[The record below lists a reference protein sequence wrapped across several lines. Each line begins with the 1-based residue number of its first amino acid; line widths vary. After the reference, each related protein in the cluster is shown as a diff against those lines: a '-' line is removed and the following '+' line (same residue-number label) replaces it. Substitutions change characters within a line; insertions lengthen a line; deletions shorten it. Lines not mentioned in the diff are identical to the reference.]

1 MDILSKTFTTSQII
15 NITIVNII
23 NRCDI
28 MEFLRQ
34 SDVIQWEDGE
44 YRNIKENTVDDEY
57 TYLFIDYLPPRKFS
71 TYPKDLKDF
80 AIGYCLGEGLIKEY
94 GDIESIKLDGTNVL
108 VTTKLNHDPEE
119 DLEQEGIVQE
129 RKGNCEHACVCR
141 LLEYQGVNSDNAG
154 GIRSELKTIEPI
166 ISDLKIDATQIIKDI
181 QHLTDEAKI
190 WQKTAGVH
198 VAQLKYENNI
208 IIREDVSRHVAVDKV
223 IGAASKEGY
232 DFSKSYISYSG
243 RMPADML
250 IKVIRVGIPII
261 ISNAAPASS
270 GIDVAR
276 AGNITMV
283 GFVRDNRFT
292 IFTSPERVN
301 LEK

>member
-1 MDILSKTFTTSQII
+1 
-15 NITIVNII
+15 
-23 NRCDI
+23 
-28 MEFLRQ
+28 MEFIRQ
-34 SDVIQWEDGE
+34 SDVIQWKDGE
-44 YRNIKENTVDDEY
+44 YKTIKENTVDDEY

-71 TYPKDLKDF
+71 TYPKDLEDF
-80 AIGYCLGEGLIKEY
+80 AIGYCLGEGLIKDY
-94 GDIESIKLDGTNVL
+94 SDIESIKLDGTNVL
-108 VTTKLNHDPEE
+108 VTTRLTHDPEE
-119 DLEQEGIVQE
+119 DMEQDGIVQE

-154 GIRSELKTIEPI
+154 GIRSELESIEPNN
-166 ISDLKIDATQIIKDI
+166 SYLTVDATQIIKDI
-181 QHLTDEAKI
+181 RHLTDEAKI

-198 VAQLKYENNI
+198 VAQLKYEDKI

-232 DFSKSYISYSG
+232 DFSKCYISYSG

-270 GIDVAR
+270 GLDVAR
-276 AGNITMV
+276 MGNITMV

-292 IFTSPERVN
+292 VYTAPERIN

>member
-1 MDILSKTFTTSQII
+1 
-15 NITIVNII
+15 
-23 NRCDI
+23 
-28 MEFLRQ
+28 MEFIRNCN
-34 SDVIQWEDGE
+34 VIQWIGGDCKTIE
-44 YRNIKENTVDDEY
+44 ENTVEDEY

-71 TYPKDLKDF
+71 TYPKDLEDF
-80 AIGYCLGEGLIKEY
+80 AIGYCLGEGLIKDY
-94 GDIESIKLDGTNVL
+94 SDIKEIKVDGTNIL
-108 VTTKLNHDPEE
+108 VTTTLSHDPEE

-154 GIRSELKTIEPI
+154 GIRSELKSIDPI
-166 ISDLKIDATQIIKDI
+166 LSDLKIDATQIIKDI
-181 QHLTDEAKI
+181 EHLTDEAKI

-198 VAQLKYENNI
+198 VAQLKYGDEI

-223 IGAASKEGY
+223 IGAASKENY
-232 DFSKSYISYSG
+232 DFSKCYISYSG

-261 ISNAAPASS
+261 ISNASPASS
-270 GIDVAR
+270 GVDVAE

-283 GFVRDNRFT
+283 GFVRNNRFT
-292 IFTSPERVN
+292 VYTAPERIDF
-301 LEK
+301 KK

>member
-1 MDILSKTFTTSQII
+1 
-15 NITIVNII
+15 
-23 NRCDI
+23 
-28 MEFLRQ
+28 MEFVRQ
-34 SDVIQWEDGE
+34 TEVIRWKDGTYE
-44 YRNIKENTVDDEY
+44 SIKENSVDDEY

-80 AIGYCLGEGLIKEY
+80 AVGYCLGEGLIKDY
-94 GDIESIKLDGTNVL
+94 SDIKSIELDGTNVL
-108 VTTKLNHDPEE
+108 VSTNLNHDPEE

-129 RKGNCEHACVCR
+129 RKGNCQHACVCR
-141 LLEYQGVNSDNAG
+141 LLEYNGVNSDNAG
-154 GIRSELKTIEPI
+154 GIRSDLETITPI
-166 ISDLKIDATQIIKDI
+166 KSDLKIDATQIIKDI
-181 QHLTDEAKI
+181 KHLTDEAKI

-198 VAQLKYENNI
+198 VAQLKYEDKI

-223 IGAASKEGY
+223 IGAAAKEGH
-232 DFSKSYISYSG
+232 DFSKCYVSYSG

-292 IFTSPERVN
+292 VFTSPERVN

>member
-1 MDILSKTFTTSQII
+1 MD
-15 NITIVNII
+15 
-23 NRCDI
+23 
-28 MEFLRQ
+28 FLRQ
-34 SDVIQWEDGE
+34 SEVIRWEDGE
-44 YRNIKENTVDDEY
+44 VKTIVENTVDDEY

-80 AIGYCLGEGLIKEY
+80 AVGYCLGEGLIKDFI
-94 GDIESIKLDGTNVL
+94 DIESIKLDGTNVL
-108 VTTKLNHDPEE
+108 ISTKLSHDPEE
-119 DLEQEGIVQE
+119 DLEQEGIVQK

-154 GIRSELKTIEPI
+154 GIRSELKTIKPNTSNLTI
-166 ISDLKIDATQIIKDI
+166 NATQIIKDI
-181 QHLTDEAKI
+181 RHLTDEAKI

-198 VAQLKYENNI
+198 VAQLKYEDEI

-223 IGAASKEGY
+223 IGAAARKGF
-232 DFSKSYISYSG
+232 DFSKCYISYSG

-270 GIDVAR
+270 GLDVAR
-276 AGNITMV
+276 SGNITV
-283 GFVRDNRFT
+283 IGFVRDNRFT
-292 IFTSPERVN
+292 VYTAPERVN
-301 LEK
+301 LKK

>member
-1 MDILSKTFTTSQII
+1 
-15 NITIVNII
+15 
-23 NRCDI
+23 
-28 MEFLRQ
+28 MEL
-34 SDVIQWEDGE
+34 VKKIEAIQWKDGNCE
-44 YRNIKENTVDDEY
+44 KIEENTVNDEY

-71 TYPKDLKDF
+71 TYPTDLEDF
-80 AIGYCLGEGLIKEY
+80 AIGYCLGEGLIKDY
-94 GDIESIKLDGTNVL
+94 SDIESIKLDGTNIL
-108 VTTKLNHDPEE
+108 VSTSLNHDPEE

-166 ISDLKIDATQIIKDI
+166 ESDLKVDATQIIRDI

-190 WQKTAGVH
+190 WQMTAGVH
-198 VAQLKYENNI
+198 VAQLKYEDKI

-223 IGAASKEGY
+223 IGAAAKEGF
-232 DFSKSYISYSG
+232 DFSRCYISYSG

-250 IKVIRVGIPII
+250 IKVIRVGIPMI

-270 GIDVAR
+270 GIDVAL

-292 IFTSPERVN
+292 VFTAPERVN
-301 LEK
+301 LKN

>member
-1 MDILSKTFTTSQII
+1 MD
-15 NITIVNII
+15 
-23 NRCDI
+23 
-28 MEFLRQ
+28 FLRQ
-34 SDVIQWEDGE
+34 TEVIQWKDGKHFT
-44 YRNIKENTVDDEY
+44 IKENSVDDEY

-71 TYPKDLKDF
+71 TYPKDLEDF
-80 AIGYCLGEGLIKEY
+80 AIGYCLGEGLIKDY
-94 GDIESIKLDGTNVL
+94 SDIESINLDGTNVL
-108 VTTKLNHDPEE
+108 VSTRLTHNPEE
-119 DLEQEGIVQE
+119 DMEQEGIVQE

-154 GIRSELKTIEPI
+154 GIRSELKSIEPNV
-166 ISDLKIDATQIIKDI
+166 SDFTINATQIIKDI
-181 QHLTDEAKI
+181 KHLTDEARI

-198 VAQLKYENNI
+198 VAQLKYEDKI

-232 DFSKSYISYSG
+232 DFSRCYISYSG

-276 AGNITMV
+276 MGNITMV

-292 IFTSPERVN
+292 IFTAPERIN
-301 LEK
+301 LDK

>member
-1 MDILSKTFTTSQII
+1 
-15 NITIVNII
+15 
-23 NRCDI
+23 

-34 SDVIQWEDGE
+34 TDVIQWKNGK
-44 YRNIKENTVDDEY
+44 YKTIKENSVDDEY

-71 TYPKDLKDF
+71 TYPKDLEDF
-80 AIGYCLGEGLIKEY
+80 AIGYCLGEGLIKDY
-94 GDIESIKLDGTNVL
+94 SDIESIKLDGTNVL
-108 VTTKLNHDPEE
+108 VSTKLAHNPEE
-119 DLEQEGIVQE
+119 DFEQEGIVQE

-154 GIRSELKTIEPI
+154 GIRSELKTIEPNT
-166 ISDLKIDATQIIKDI
+166 SDLNVDATQIVRDIK
-181 QHLTDEAKI
+181 HLTDEAKI

-198 VAQLKYENNI
+198 VAQLKFEDKI

-223 IGAASKEGY
+223 IGAASREAY
-232 DFSKSYISYSG
+232 DFSRCYISYSG

-292 IFTSPERVN
+292 IFTAPERVN

>member
-1 MDILSKTFTTSQII
+1 
-15 NITIVNII
+15 
-23 NRCDI
+23 
-28 MEFLRQ
+28 ME
-34 SDVIQWEDGE
+34 
-44 YRNIKENTVDDEY
+44 
-57 TYLFIDYLPPRKFS
+57 
-71 TYPKDLKDF
+71 DF
-80 AIGYCLGEGLIKEY
+80 AIGYCLGEGLIKDY
-94 GDIESIKLDGTNVL
+94 SDIESIRLDGTNVL
-108 VTTKLNHDPEE
+108 VSTKLSHDPEE
-119 DLEQEGIVQE
+119 DMEQEDIVQE

-154 GIRSELKTIEPI
+154 GIRSELKTIEPNT
-166 ISDLKIDATQIIKDI
+166 SDLTIDATQIIRDI
-181 QHLTDEAKI
+181 KHLTDEAKI

-198 VAQLKYENNI
+198 VAQLKYGDKI

-232 DFSKSYISYSG
+232 DFSRCYISYSG

-250 IKVIRVGIPII
+250 IKVIRVGVPII

-270 GIDVAR
+270 GIDVAQ

-292 IFTSPERVN
+292 VYTAPERVN
-301 LEK
+301 LKK

>member
-1 MDILSKTFTTSQII
+1 MDFI
-15 NITIVNII
+15 
-23 NRCDI
+23 
-28 MEFLRQ
+28 RQ
-34 SDVIQWEDGE
+34 TEVIQWKDGNYE
-44 YRNIKENTVDDEY
+44 TIKENSVDDEY

-80 AIGYCLGEGLIKEY
+80 TIGYCLGEGLIKDY
-94 GDIESIKLDGTNVL
+94 SDIDSIELDGTNVL
-108 VTTKLNHDPEE
+108 VSTKLKHDPEE

-154 GIRSELKTIEPI
+154 GIRSELKTIEPNT
-166 ISDLKIDATQIIKDI
+166 SNLNIDATQIIKDMEN
-181 QHLTDEAKI
+181 LTDEAKI
-190 WQKTAGVH
+190 WQKTGGVH
-198 VAQLKYENNI
+198 VAQLKYEDNI

-223 IGAASKEGY
+223 IGAAAKEGY
-232 DFSKSYISYSG
+232 DFSKCYITYSG

-276 AGNITMV
+276 AGNITMI
-283 GFVRDNRFT
+283 GFVRNNRFT
-292 IFTSPERVN
+292 IFTAPERVN

>member
-1 MDILSKTFTTSQII
+1 
-15 NITIVNII
+15 
-23 NRCDI
+23 

-34 SDVIQWEDGE
+34 SDVIQWKGGE
-44 YRNIKENTVDDEY
+44 CKTIKENTVDDEY

-71 TYPKDLKDF
+71 TYPKDLEDF
-80 AIGYCLGEGLIKEY
+80 AVGYCLGEGLIKDY
-94 GDIESIKLDGTNVL
+94 SDIESIKLDGTNVL
-108 VTTKLNHDPEE
+108 VTTKLSHDPEE
-119 DLEQEGIVQE
+119 DLEQDGIVQE

-154 GIRSELKTIEPI
+154 GIRSELETIEPNT
-166 ISDLKIDATQIIKDI
+166 SDLSIDATQVIKDI
-181 QHLTDEAKI
+181 KHLTDEARI

-198 VAQLKYENNI
+198 VAQLKYEDKI

-223 IGAASKEGY
+223 IGAASIEGY
-232 DFSKSYISYSG
+232 DFSRCYISYSG

-250 IKVIRVGIPII
+250 IKVIRVGVPII

-276 AGNITMV
+276 AGNITMI

-292 IFTSPERVN
+292 VYTAPERVN

>member
-1 MDILSKTFTTSQII
+1 MDFIRK
-15 NITIVNII
+15 
-23 NRCDI
+23 
-28 MEFLRQ
+28 
-34 SDVIQWEDGE
+34 SDVIQWKDGE
-44 YRNIKENTVDDEY
+44 YKTIKENSVEDEY

-71 TYPKDLKDF
+71 TYPEDLEDF
-80 AIGYCLGEGLIKEY
+80 AVGYCLGEGLIKDFS
-94 GDIESIKLDGTNVL
+94 DIESIKVDGTNIL
-108 VTTKLNHDPEE
+108 VTTKLTHNPEE

-154 GIRSELKTIEPI
+154 GIRSELKTIEPNN
-166 ISDLKIDATQIIKDI
+166 SDLKIDATQIIKDMK
-181 QHLTDEAKI
+181 HLTDEAKI

-198 VAQLKYENNI
+198 VAQLKFEDKI

-223 IGAASKEGY
+223 IGAASREGY

-270 GIDVAR
+270 GIDVAE

-292 IFTSPERVN
+292 VFTAPERVN

>member
-1 MDILSKTFTTSQII
+1 
-15 NITIVNII
+15 
-23 NRCDI
+23 

-34 SDVIQWEDGE
+34 TDVIQWRDGK
-44 YRNIKENTVDDEY
+44 YKTIKENSVDDEY

-71 TYPKDLKDF
+71 TYPNDLEDF
-80 AIGYCLGEGLIKEY
+80 AVGYCLGEGLIKDY
-94 GDIESIKLDGTNVL
+94 SNIESIKLDGTNVL
-108 VTTKLNHDPEE
+108 VSTNLNHNPEE
-119 DLEQEGIVQE
+119 DLEKEGIVQE

-154 GIRSELKTIEPI
+154 GIRSELKTIEPNR
-166 ISDLKIDATQIIKDI
+166 SDLRINATQVIDDIKF
-181 QHLTDEAKI
+181 LTAEAKI

-198 VAQLKYENNI
+198 VAQLKFEDKI

-223 IGAASKEGY
+223 IGAAAKEGY
-232 DFSKSYISYSG
+232 DFSRCYISYSG

-276 AGNITMV
+276 AGNITMI

-292 IFTSPERVN
+292 IFTSPERVD
-301 LEK
+301 LDRW

>member
-1 MDILSKTFTTSQII
+1 MELLNEI
-15 NITIVNII
+15 N
-23 NRCDI
+23 
-28 MEFLRQ
+28 
-34 SDVIQWEDGE
+34 VIQWKNGQSKAISEH
-44 YRNIKENTVDDEY
+44 TVNDEY

-71 TYPKDLKDF
+71 TYPDDLEDF
-80 AIGYCLGEGLIKEY
+80 AIGYCLGEGLIKDY
-94 GDIESIKLDGTNVL
+94 SDIKSIKIQGTNIL
-108 VTTKLNHDPEE
+108 VSTNLNHNPEE

-154 GIRSELKTIEPI
+154 GIRSELKTIEPNN
-166 ISDLKIDATQIIKDI
+166 SSLKINATQITKDI
-181 QHLTDEAKI
+181 KHLTDEAKI

-198 VAQLKYENNI
+198 VAQLKYNDKI

-223 IGAASKEGY
+223 IGKAAKEGY
-232 DFSKSYISYSG
+232 DFSQSYISYSG
-243 RMPADML
+243 RMPADMI

-270 GIDVAR
+270 GIDVAE
-276 AGNITMV
+276 AGNITV
-283 GFVRDNRFT
+283 IGFVRDNRFT
-292 IFTSPERVN
+292 VYTSPERVN

>member
-1 MDILSKTFTTSQII
+1 
-15 NITIVNII
+15 
-23 NRCDI
+23 
-28 MEFLRQ
+28 MEFIRQ
-34 SDVIQWEDGE
+34 SDVIQWKNGE
-44 YRNIKENTVDDEY
+44 YKTIKENSVEDEY

-71 TYPKDLKDF
+71 TYPKDLEDF
-80 AIGYCLGEGLIKEY
+80 AIGYCLGEGLIKDFS
-94 GDIESIKLDGTNVL
+94 DIESIKLDGSNVL
-108 VTTKLNHDPEE
+108 VTTKLSHNPEE
-119 DLEQEGIVQE
+119 DLEQDSIVQK

-154 GIRSELKTIEPI
+154 GIRSELKTIEPNN
-166 ISDLKIDATQIIKDI
+166 SNLKIDATQIIKDI
-181 QHLTDEAKI
+181 KHLTDEAKI

-198 VAQLKYENNI
+198 VAQLKYGDEI

-232 DFSKSYISYSG
+232 DLSNSYISYSG

-270 GIDVAR
+270 GIDVAKT
-276 AGNITMV
+276 GNITVV
-283 GFVRDNRFT
+283 GFVKDNRFT
-292 IFTSPERVN
+292 VFTAPERVN
-301 LEK
+301 LKK